1 MSRGSDA
8 KKARRRKRQ
17 ADRSVHRVSAE
28 SVDELADIP
37 DAVVAD
43 LAEFD
48 ERITA
53 RGWTFDEEQSGD
65 DFAVWFYEP
74 SGAEVEDGLEVT
86 SLWLDAAEDG
96 EIVRVVFV
104 GSVERYEFTHEEL
117 RDGALDVIEGY
128 RAGQPLPKF

>member
-17 ADRSVHRVSAE
+17 ADRGVNRVSAE

-48 ERITA
+48 ERITQ
-53 RGWTFDEEQSGD
+53 RGWEFDEEQSD
-65 DFAVWFYEP
+65 DAN
-74 SGAEVEDGLEVT
+74 SG
-86 SLWLDAAEDG
+86 
-96 EIVRVVFV
+96 
-104 GSVERYEFTHEEL
+104 
-117 RDGALDVIEGY
+117 
-128 RAGQPLPKF
+128 